1 MAATKISGKDL
12 RGLRESDIDDLL
24 SKLTAEE
31 LEELHMELVD
41 PDVSQKNILCLKN
54 IEYKCKI

>member
-54 IEYKCKI
+54 IE